1 MGGAGTGAFGGRIV
15 FESAGETGVVVE
27 TEVGAV
33 TCVFGPEVGAVTC
46 GGDKPG
52 TWAMLPSVGTA
63 GVASLAPVV
72 QSVATGATWLLV
84 EERERD
90 MVVLFF
96 LCLSFLC
103 GKD

>member
-1 MGGAGTGAFGGRIV
+1 MGGAGTGAFRGRIV
-15 FESAGETGVVVE
+15 FKSAGETGVVVE

-46 GGDKPG
+46 GGNELA

-72 QSVATGATWLLV
+72 
-84 EERERD
+84 
-90 MVVLFF
+90 
-96 LCLSFLC
+96 
-103 GKD
+103 